1 MLNKQAYSWPKD
13 EKLIFVRPP
22 VEEYH
27 GNLECF
33 YDPENFPELKPLKDN
48 WKGIREEIEAY
59 ERANGLMKEMDSYSP
74 PENTENQWSHI
85 YLMSYLWKFHKN
97 QKKFPFL
104 TSVIEQIPNCTYATI
119 SVLPPHTEIKPHYG
133 DTNGVLRSHLGIIIP
148 EEHPAIG
155 IKVGEEETGWKE
167 GELICFSIVQ
177 RHKAWNRSASR
188 RYIVILDFVPKGQ
201 PYSMMEVCSRTLGSQ
216 TFTYLYNN
224 FKLLKKLPGSLYE
237 PMCNFFAFFWRFY
250 LPIQRRF
257 KFL

>member
-1 MLNKQAYSWPKD
+1 MNSKTYQWPKG
-13 EKLIFVRPP
+13 EKLAFVRPP

-33 YDPENFPELKPLKDN
+33 YDPDIFPELKPLKDN
-48 WKGIREEIEAY
+48 WTGIREEIEAY
-59 ERANGLMKEMDSYSP
+59 ERNNGLMAEMDSYTP

-104 TSVIEQIPNCTYATI
+104 TSIVNQIPNCTYATI
-119 SVLPPHTEIKPHYG
+119 SVLPPNTVIKPHYG

-148 EEHPAIG
+148 DKLPNIG
-155 IKVGEEETGWKE
+155 IKVGEEERDWSE
-167 GELICFSIVQ
+167 GELLCFSIVKK
-177 RHKAWNRSASR
+177 HKAWNKSDKR
-188 RYIVILDFVPKGQ
+188 RYIVILDFVPQGH
-201 PYSMMEVCSRTLGSQ
+201 PYSIMQVCSKTLGSQ
-216 TFTYLYNN
+216 SFTFLYNK
-224 FKLLKKLPGSLYE
+224 FSLVRKLPESINQFLCDGFGL
-237 PMCNFFAFFWRFY
+237 FWRLY